1 VAAYVNTWKGLR
13 NSITGAFG
21 NSFWQFIGKLIR
33 QASGRTKILTQY
45 ASICKEI
52 SFERYEVLR
61 RRNVRDN
68 READVRKFG
77 CSEIFVKLA
86 DLSRDHSIFAR
97 NLFPG
102 K

>member
-1 VAAYVNTWKGLR
+1 MERSPKFKLR
-13 NSITGAFG
+13 AHLAIHFG
-21 NSFWQFIGKLIR
+21 NSFWQFIGKLIC

-52 SFERYEVLR
+52 FFERYEVLR

-68 READVRKFG
+68 WEADVWKFG

-86 DLSRDHSIFAR
+86 DLSRDHSIFAK